1 MPDRRRL
8 VVIVTG
14 ASSGL
19 GNACATQLAKRGY
32 AVYGTSRDPASRE
45 RKADE
50 FFELIRLESS
60 DDDSVSTAVGY
71 VLAKEGRLDAL
82 VCCAGMGIAGP
93 IEETPVV
100 EAATQ
105 MDVNFMGVARVVR
118 AALPSLRESGGRL
131 VVVGSLAGSIAVP
144 YQAYYAASKAALAAF
159 VEALRLELVGLGA
172 QATLVEPGD
181 FRTGF
186 TESRHTFGL
195 ADGSPYADNGRRAIA
210 VMADS
215 ERHGADPVL
224 FARLVT
230 ALFEKKRLAPRYRL
244 GPRSQ
249 RAAMRLKD
257 LLPRRIGEALLGAYF
272 RIYAGKGA

>member
-186 TESRHTFGL
+186 TESRRTFGL

>member
-1 MPDRRRL
+1 MPERRRTVAL
-8 VVIVTG
+8 VTG

-19 GNACATQLAKRGY
+19 GNACATLLAKRGY
-32 AVYGTSRDPASRE
+32 AVYGTSRDPGARE
-45 RKADE
+45 RRADE

-71 VLAKEGRLDAL
+71 VLAKEGRIDAL
-82 VCCAGMGIAGP
+82 VCCAGMGVAGP
-93 IEETPVV
+93 VEETPVV
-100 EAATQ
+100 EAAAQ
-105 MDVNFMGVARVVR
+105 MDINFMGVVRVVR
-118 AALPSLRESGGRL
+118 AALPSLRASDGRL

-159 VEALRLELVGLGA
+159 VDALRLELVGMGA

-186 TESRHTFGL
+186 TASRRTFGL
-195 ADGSPYADNGRRAIA
+195 ADDSPYADNGRRAIA

-215 ERHGADPVL
+215 ERHGADPIL

-230 ALFEKKRLAPRYRL
+230 ALLEKRRLAPRYRL
-244 GPRSQ
+244 GPWSQ

-257 LLPRRIGEALLGAYF
+257 LLPRRLGEALLKAYF
-272 RIYAGKGA
+272 RIYSGKGA